1 MREHKSI
8 QRWIPPSLIYVLIQD
23 SSKRSSII
31 QQVYANLTNPILINL
46 RNPTIPLFD
55 DALWCLVYFF
65 NLFSTLKYLRPFP
78 NGDMWN
84 PQRFTCSWSWMI
96 SRKAHPPW
104 APSLAGFPQWLGVS
118 KSRCFL
124 RVQFPQKVFW
134 RMRMLA
140 GIWSKGRLGF
150 FGCPDGD
157 AFLQKIQFLDLVHD
171 RWGPAGKATPESRG
185 PWFLFEV
192 RG

>member
-1 MREHKSI
+1 M
-8 QRWIPPSLIYVLIQD
+8 
-23 SSKRSSII
+23 
-31 QQVYANLTNPILINL
+31 
-46 RNPTIPLFD
+46 
-55 DALWCLVYFF
+55 LVYFF

-96 SRKAHPPW
+96 SRKAHRPW

-124 RVQFPQKVFW
+124 RVQFPQKVFGGW
-134 RMRMLA
+134 ECWLVFGPKVA
-140 GIWSKGRLGF
+140 WDF
-150 FGCPDGD
+150 FGCPEILETPFCRRSNFWTFFSFR
-157 AFLQKIQFLDLVHD
+157 ASLFRDLVHD

-185 PWFLFEV
+185 PWFCL
-192 RG
+192 R